1 MAPAG
6 RVRDRAPAGPRS
18 RHAWNAPVL
27 QPVAQIA
34 MPGAAVRFDYQSL
47 DSGANRL
54 YISHMD
60 AGHIV
65 VFDVQAERVV
75 DTVGGLPRVT
85 GVLAVPD
92 LGRVYA
98 SVSGNQ
104 VVAVINDTTLQV
116 IAQIGPIGFPDG
128 LAYAPAQ
135 QKIYVSD
142 ESGGGELVIDGRAN
156 RAVTTIPIGGRAG
169 NTVYDAGSGCILV
182 AVQNQNQIVVIDPRS
197 DRMVSQFSPV
207 NASFPHGLLVDAQR
221 RLLFVA
227 NYNSAS
233 LSVLDLRTLRVLASQ
248 PLGTGPDV
256 LAFDP
261 VWRRLYVASESGVV
275 SVFTELDTALVAEG
289 SLTIPYAHTV
299 ATDPRSHLIYLAL
312 QDVGGGQP
320 MLWIMTGTPPAPSG
334 PVQTR
339 AVPFEPPALAFGHAA
354 GF

>member
-1 MAPAG
+1 
-6 RVRDRAPAGPRS
+6 
-18 RHAWNAPVL
+18 
-27 QPVAQIA
+27 

-85 GVLAVPD
+85 GVLAVPE
-92 LGRVYA
+92 LGYVYA
-98 SVSGNQ
+98 SVTSKQ

-116 IAQIGPIGFPDG
+116 VTQIGPIGFPDG
-128 LAYAPAQ
+128 LAYAPGQ
-135 QKIYVSD
+135 QKVYVSD

-156 RAVTTIPIGGRAG
+156 RAVTTIPIGGHAG

-182 AVQNQNQIVVIDPRS
+182 AVQDQNQIVAIDPRS
-197 DRMVSQFSPV
+197 DRVVSRFSPA
-207 NASFPHGLLVDAQR
+207 NASYPHGMLVDAQR

-227 NYNSAS
+227 NDNSAS
-233 LSVLDLRTLRVLASQ
+233 LSILDLRTLRALGSQ

-261 VWRRLYVASESGVV
+261 VWRRLYVGSESGVV

-289 SLTIPYAHTV
+289 SVTIPYAHTV
-299 ATDPRSHLIYLAL
+299 AVDPRSHLVYLPL
-312 QDVGGGQP
+312 QQDAGGQP
-320 MLWIMTGTPPAPSG
+320 MLWIMAGTPPTPAG

-339 AVPFEPPALAFGHAA
+339 GVRFEPGALALGYAD